1 MEDVLLTID
10 YEQKYW
16 SLLETYGELLL
27 FLQEKAPLTH
37 QAWSVKL
44 LERKNESTSSV

>member
-1 MEDVLLTID
+1 MEECLLTID

-16 SLLETYGELLL
+16 SLLETYGELLE

-37 QAWSVKL
+37 QAWSVRL
-44 LERKNESTSSV
+44 LENTK